1 MRSFFLR
8 RTARLLSAIS
18 VSIWMA
24 GGCLFTCSGSAMATG
39 LEHKAHESSHVATA
53 GHSCHAMSSRRGP
66 TLAPLPR
73 GTTDCPLAVNAV
85 AATTKNSNHLPD
97 SGRGPI
103 SVLSLIENRVE
114 QSNISSTVLYV
125 PNRGPTHLRCCVFL
139 I

>member
-1 MRSFFLR
+1 MRSFFS
-8 RTARLLSAIS
+8 LL

-24 GGCLFTCSGSAMATG
+24 GGCLFTCSGSAMAAG
-39 LEHKAHESSHVATA
+39 LEHKAHESSQVVTA

-66 TLAPLPR
+66 SLAPLPR

-114 QSNISSTVLYV
+114 QSNILSTVLYV

>member
-1 MRSFFLR
+1 MRSFFSR
-8 RTARLLSAIS
+8 RTARVLSAIG

-24 GGCLFTCSGSAMATG
+24 GGCLFTCSGSAMAAG
-39 LEHKAHESSHVATA
+39 LEHKAHESSHVAVA

-66 TLAPLPR
+66 SLAPIPR
-73 GTTDCPLAVNAV
+73 ETTDCPLAVNAV

-97 SGRGPI
+97 SERGPI
-103 SVLSLIENRVE
+103 SVFSLIENRVE
-114 QSNISSTVLYV
+114 QSNISGTIFYV

>member
-1 MRSFFLR
+1 MRSFFSR
-8 RTARLLSAIS
+8 RTVRLLSAIGVS
-18 VSIWMA
+18 VWMA
-24 GGCLFTCSGSAMATG
+24 GGCLFTCSGSAMAAG
-39 LEHKAHESSHVATA
+39 LEQKAHESSHVAVA

-66 TLAPLPR
+66 SLTPTPR
-73 GTTDCPLAVNAV
+73 GTADCPLAVNAV

-114 QSNISSTVLYV
+114 QSNISSTILYV

>member
-1 MRSFFLR
+1 MCSVFSH
-8 RTARLLSAIS
+8 RTVRLLSAIT

-24 GGCLFTCSGSAMATG
+24 GGCLFTCSGSAMAAG
-39 LEHKAHESSHVATA
+39 LDHEAAESSHVAVA
-53 GHSCHAMSSRRGP
+53 VHSCHAMSSRRGSSF
-66 TLAPLPR
+66 APLPR
-73 GTTDCPLAVNAV
+73 ETKDCPIAVNAV

-103 SVLSLIENRVE
+103 STLSLIQNTAE
-114 QSNISSTVLYV
+114 QSNISSTISYV